1 MVAFKAVKTKVNGTE
16 EIIGYKL
23 INALTGKAFTAKDA
37 TGKEYDTFYKDAS
50 ETLAFVDANGST
62 CGFLYANG
70 GRLSVV
76 TSRPT
81 SGRVTYNLKAVDPE
95 ALKAEEINKVND
107 DYFGLQFGYIN
118 NDGDY
123 VNYESVNGS
132 DPFAG
137 KLVAKTE
144 SFGTNN
150 QGTASTKI
158 ELKTSTDYPETYF
171 IYNETADAYVVLLK
185 DKWSKYNT
193 NLTPASEVGK
203 GHKFALMTAKE
214 IIEDQLK
221 DSKDQ
226 IISAW
231 SFSVNMPVVVD
242 FSPLEV
248 VAVSAVTP
256 SGNTTVVKDLEMLIS
271 NMDGQDY
278 LTTTLAVEGTDNKKQ
293 EAVRPSAYRGK
304 APHKTRISR

>member
-1 MVAFKAVKTKVNGTE
+1 MNKKVLTLCASFLLAGGLTSSMLAENFAQVQAKFDSKEYVEGQYFYVYTNEDDEATLGNDKLDVNEDSYHSPQENRSTWWRLEAVKTKVNGTE

-171 IYNETADAYVVLLK
+171 IYNETAPDFVNAYPK
-185 DKWSKYNT
+185 THQRIMARY
-193 NLTPASEVGK
+193 
-203 GHKFALMTAKE
+203 
-214 IIEDQLK
+214 
-221 DSKDQ
+221 
-226 IISAW
+226 
-231 SFSVNMPVVVD
+231 VD
-242 FSPLEV
+242 
-248 VAVSAVTP
+248 AVS
-256 SGNTTVVKDLEMLIS
+256 
-271 NMDGQDY
+271 
-278 LTTTLAVEGTDNKKQ
+278 
-293 EAVRPSAYRGK
+293 SA
-304 APHKTRISR
+304 